1 MTIIGLSVC
10 ILSVS
15 VQIRVWQPR
24 SLETPSPPQ
33 AAKTPALKAPVAAVA
48 PQIVRPAG
56 TVNGGWS
63 RGNGYGQA
71 EPLLPGGNDLVLVP
85 RSSLPQYSAPS
96 NGFYPAADA
105 KLFVEAGP
113 ASKRT

>member
-1 MTIIGLSVC
+1 MTIIGLCVC
-10 ILSVS
+10 ILSAS
-15 VQIRVWQPR
+15 VQIRLWQPR
-24 SLETPSPPQ
+24 SLKTHLPPQ
-33 AAKTPALKAPVAAVA
+33 AAKTPALKAPPGAQA

-56 TVNGGWS
+56 AMNGGRN